1 MAKLLENK
9 HFFVKEQVRFLR
21 LSNLYEVFDA
31 NQKKIGEVREKTSLV
46 KKAVRIY
53 RLDFYDIDGNL
64 LFSAK
69 KPFAFIKQKFFL
81 YDNNNQLI
89 GNYYKK
95 IIAVRPQFF
104 IYDNQGQEIGLL
116 KGDFFAWN
124 FQITGK
130 NGVVAGYVNKIFS
143 GALREFFTSADS
155 YQIMIQNDKTIDK
168 RLLLAAPFV
177 VDMLMKEDQ
186 NKKGVRHFGGFK

>member
-21 LSNLYEVFDA
+21 LSNLYEVYDE

-46 KKAVRIY
+46 KKLVKIY
-53 RLDFYDIDGNL
+53 RLDFYDIDGKL

-81 YDNNNQLI
+81 YDKDDQLI

-95 IIAVRPQFF
+95 IVSIRPQFF
-104 IYDNQGQEIGLL
+104 IYDKQEQEIGLL

-124 FQITGK
+124 FQITEK
-130 NGVVAGYVNKIFS
+130 NGTVAGYVNKIFS
-143 GALREFFTSADS
+143 GALREMFTSADS
-155 YQIMIQNDKTIDK
+155 YQIMIQNDKAIDK

-186 NKKGVRHFGGFK
+186 NKKGFRHFGGFK